1 MKYKIYPS
9 NKQEYVKVAKLYI
22 NHYSPSIK
30 AFVAD
35 VAYEAVVLTIGLYFA
50 VQTINII
57 L

>member
-9 NKQEYVKVAKLYI
+9 NKQEYVQVAKVYI
-22 NHYSPSIK
+22 KHYSPSIK

>member
-9 NKQEYVKVAKLYI
+9 NKQEYMKVAKVYI
-22 NHYSPSIK
+22 KHYSPTIK
-30 AFVAD
+30 AFLAD

>member
-9 NKQEYVKVAKLYI
+9 NKQEYVQVAKAYI
-22 NHYSPSIK
+22 KHYSPSIK